1 MLFDDGGR
9 RLLVLSGKGL
19 MSQANPR
26 GPNGGSPGM
35 AGQYSGGMMQGAIS
49 FVPAPD
55 KAALAALTR
64 RVYAMTPYSD
74 ASRLAPVDAPRASS
88 IPHEVGG
95 ASPIRHVFYIIRENR
110 TYDQVLG
117 DDARGNGDPNLT
129 LFGDAVT
136 PNAHA
141 LAREF
146 VLFDNFY
153 VNAEV
158 SYDGHAYS
166 TAAYATDFV
175 EKMWPTYYGNR
186 GGVYLSEGGGAR
198 RNAFGNIAAPA
209 DGYLWDFAN
218 RAGVSVRSYGEFA
231 ERGGRGRPA
240 HATVPGLEGKVCPD
254 YEPWDLDVPDGRRAD
269 VWLKEFRA
277 FEAGGGLPRLNII
290 RLGGDHTL
298 GTTPGAPTPRAMV
311 AENDYALGR
320 IVDAISK
327 SRFWKESAVF
337 VLEDDAQNGPDHVD
351 AHRSVLLVASPFAR
365 HGVTDS
371 TLYSTASVLRTMELI
386 LGLPPMSQYDAA
398 ARPLYGAFT
407 PAPAPGAYD
416 VKPAQVSFEERN
428 GPDAPGAAASMRM
441 DFEEA
446 DRAPDLELNR
456 VIWQSIHGAGSVM
469 PPPVRA
475 AFVKAVVDPEDR

>member
-1 MLFDDGGR
+1 
-9 RLLVLSGKGL
+9 
-19 MSQANPR
+19 
-26 GPNGGSPGM
+26 M
-35 AGQYSGGMMQGAIS
+35 AGQYIAGMMQGAIS
-49 FVPAPD
+49 FVPVPD

-64 RVYAMTPYSD
+64 RVYAITPYSD
-74 ASRLAPVDAPRASS
+74 AERLAPADAPHDSP
-88 IPHEVGG
+88 IPQKVGG

-117 DDARGNGDPNLT
+117 DDDRGNGDPNLA
-129 LFGDAVT
+129 LFGAAVT

-141 LAREF
+141 IARAF

-186 GGVYLSEGGGAR
+186 GGLYLSEGGGQP

-209 DGYLWDFAN
+209 DGYIWDFAN

-231 ERGGRGRPA
+231 ERGGKGQPV
-240 HATVPGLEGKVCPD
+240 HATVPGLEGKVNTD
-254 YEPWDLDVPDGRRAD
+254 YEPFDLDIPDARRAD
-269 VWLKEFRA
+269 VWLKEFHE
-277 FEAGGGLPRLNII
+277 FEANGRLPRLNII

-298 GTTPGAPTPRAMV
+298 GTRPGAPTPRAMV

-320 IVDAISK
+320 IIEAISK

-365 HGVTDS
+365 RGVTDS
-371 TLYSTASVLRTMELI
+371 TLYTTASVLRTMELI

-398 ARPLYGAFT
+398 ARPLYNAFT
-407 PAPAPGAYD
+407 PTPAPDAYD
-416 VKPAQVSFEERN
+416 VQPAQVSFDEKN
-428 GPDAPGAAASMRM
+428 GPDAPGAEASLRM

-446 DRAPDLELNR
+446 DRAPDLELNQ

-475 AFVKAVVDPEDR
+475 AFVRARVDPDDK